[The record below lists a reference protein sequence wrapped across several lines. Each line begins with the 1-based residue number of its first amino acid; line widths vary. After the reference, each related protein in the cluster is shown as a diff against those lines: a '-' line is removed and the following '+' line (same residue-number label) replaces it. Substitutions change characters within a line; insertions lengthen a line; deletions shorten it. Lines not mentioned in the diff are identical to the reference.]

1 MLKGRRDHYQVL
13 VLLHYRPRL
22 TMSVIVYAKI
32 IHISLSYKIK
42 TSYFWKKFMIPNY
55 IQIIAISTL

>member
-1 MLKGRRDHYQVL
+1 
-13 VLLHYRPRL
+13 
-22 TMSVIVYAKI
+22 MSVIVYAKI